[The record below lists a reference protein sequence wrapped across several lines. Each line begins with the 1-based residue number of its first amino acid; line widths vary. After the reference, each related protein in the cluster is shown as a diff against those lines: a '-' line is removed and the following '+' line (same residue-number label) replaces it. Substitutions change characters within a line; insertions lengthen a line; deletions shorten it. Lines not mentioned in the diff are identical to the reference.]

1 MQRVTGPVPSSPAA
15 TAKMRANR
23 RRDTGPEL
31 ALRRSLHRRGLR
43 FRKDFRVATAARSV
57 RVDVAFP
64 ALRLAIFVDGCFWHS
79 CPEHASVPKANAD
92 YWIPKLAE
100 NVARDRR
107 NDLDLSEAG
116 WTVVRL
122 WEHESVDAM
131 ATRVGD
137 CVDHLRSRAP
147 ALRTPP

>member
-31 ALRRSLHRRGLR
+31 ALRRALHGRGLR

-107 NDLDLSEAG
+107 NDLELSEAG
-116 WTVVRL
+116 WTVIRL

-137 CVDHLRSRAP
+137 RVDQLRKRALV
-147 ALRTPP
+147 LRTPP